1 MEKERPM
8 GPPPEENNPERDDVH
23 LSANRCPYC
32 HTNVQISA
40 LDWVSCRSCQARHHH
55 ACWTELQHCG
65 SCGEERFLS
74 DQIQSSEIPSSLEEA
89 LFQTQ
94 GPVTIDQN
102 PKQRRLATVM
112 TVFMSV
118 ALAIALA
125 LAASGELDIGG
136 AAISLLTTFTV
147 VLSIYAR
154 TGFDPVGFGQP
165 INSKIEDSKEPQ
177 KTSPKGDK

>member
-32 HTNVQISA
+32 HENVQISA
-40 LDWVSCRSCQARHHH
+40 SDWVSCRSCQARHHQ
-55 ACWTELQHCG
+55 ACWTELQRCG

-74 DQIQSSEIPSSLEEA
+74 DQNQAAEIPNSLEEA

-102 PKQRRLATVM
+102 PKQRRLASIM
-112 TVFMSV
+112 AVFMSV
-118 ALAIALA
+118 ALAIAIA
-125 LAASGELDIGG
+125 LAASGELDIGSAPIG
-136 AAISLLTTFTV
+136 LLAGFAV
-147 VLSIYAR
+147 ALWIYAR
-154 TGFDPVGFGQP
+154 TGVDPVGFGQP
-165 INSKIEDSKEPQ
+165 VGSKIKDSKQPQ